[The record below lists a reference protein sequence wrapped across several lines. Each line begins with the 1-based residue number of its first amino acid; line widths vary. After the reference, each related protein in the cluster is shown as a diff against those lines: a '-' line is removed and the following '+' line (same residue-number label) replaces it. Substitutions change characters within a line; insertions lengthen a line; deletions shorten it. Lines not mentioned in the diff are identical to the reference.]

1 MKNEKIYLKISF
13 PFWKKEG
20 RDRFDLS
27 LGYIKFITK
36 VPALQIKVINGKIIS
51 KVPMR
56 EFLFEPRHTPIGG
69 MSFSLFKCIAA
80 V

>member
-1 MKNEKIYLKISF
+1 MH
-13 PFWKKEG
+13 PFNG
-20 RDRFDLS
+20 A
-27 LGYIKFITK
+27 LGYIKSVTK
-36 VPALQIKVINGKIIS
+36 VPALQISVINGKIIF

-80 V
+80 FDDDFSQGFYSDRKAN

>member
-1 MKNEKIYLKISF
+1 
-13 PFWKKEG
+13 
-20 RDRFDLS
+20 
-27 LGYIKFITK
+27 
-36 VPALQIKVINGKIIS
+36 LQIKVINGKIIS

-80 V
+80 VYHDFSQGFIVDRKANLSRLR